1 MHVVYTD
8 GDESDLDI
16 SEVLDL
22 LMPID
27 CLPNNGP
34 SRSAA
39 TTAAGQPPQP
49 HGGIAFAWPPS
60 ASDAR
65 AAIEAEW
72 NHRAAAADSQGS
84 SDVESA
90 ASPLSTSNSLRL
102 STAGSSRSSSH
113 KRKSPTDRQVPRKRD
128 SETSSSSSYLSAGS
142 ASPAPLSANAL
153 AVETPAS
160 TKKRRVN
167 TATEPQGRFVVGTS
181 RQYAREAAAAAGA
194 AVVGTSRQYARE
206 AAAAAGAALVAG
218 SADAGANT
226 LPHAPNKTAKS
237 LQGRLA
243 AKVAPDSAAIIGRP
257 QHKRPPGRP
266 PNGKVWDAVRGDYSA
281 AVPSSSDSASLHEQ
295 SHSMS
300 SPMTPLAGGRA
311 WPGWGRIPCQ
321 TVFGSAAAPLGVTSS
336 SSSHALPTS
345 LQAAA
350 YVPAQQNYPP
360 EAPND
365 LQQSSNQQQLS
376 NHQQSFDVNGAV
388 TTASQSDEGTHHTV
402 PTDASAHSF
411 SAEGTDDDDGAAD
424 EASLAQDDE
433 HIETASSTSLLGN
446 ENGTDDEG
454 ASSTSLLGNENGT
467 DDEGASPH
475 PHMRRMEWTFVQSST
490 VNPAG
495 VRKCEAWR
503 MTCTV
508 RDFEDG
514 RVA

>member
-22 LMPID
+22 LMPLD
-27 CLPNNGP
+27 CLPNKGP

-39 TTAAGQPPQP
+39 TTAAAQPPQP

-72 NHRAAAADSQGS
+72 NRRAAAADSLGS
-84 SDVESA
+84 SDAGSA
-90 ASPLSTSNSLRL
+90 ASPLSTSYSHRL

-113 KRKSPTDRQVPRKRD
+113 KHKSPTDRQVPRKRD
-128 SETSSSSSYLSAGS
+128 SETSSSLLYLPAGS
-142 ASPAPLSANAL
+142 ASPALHSVNAL
-153 AVETPAS
+153 AAETPAS

-167 TATEPQGRFVVGTS
+167 TATDPQGRFVVGTS

-194 AVVGTSRQYARE
+194 AVV
-206 AAAAAGAALVAG
+206 AG
-218 SADAGANT
+218 SADAGAKT

-237 LQGRLA
+237 LKGRLA
-243 AKVAPDSAAIIGRP
+243 AKATPDSAEIIGRP

-266 PNGKVWDAVRGDYSA
+266 PNGKMWDAVRGDYSA

-311 WPGWGRIPCQ
+311 WPGWGRIPYQ

-336 SSSHALPTS
+336 SSSSSHALPTS
-345 LQAAA
+345 LQASA
-350 YVPAQQNYPP
+350 YVPAQQNNPP
-360 EAPND
+360 QAPD
-365 LQQSSNQQQLS
+365 DQQQSSNQQQTSDQQQLP
-376 NHQQSFDVNGAV
+376 NLQQSFDVNGAV
-388 TTASQSDEGTHHTV
+388 TTASQSEEETHHTV
-402 PTDASAHSF
+402 PADASARSF

-433 HIETASSTSLLGN
+433 YLETASTSLL
-446 ENGTDDEG
+446 E
-454 ASSTSLLGNENGT
+454 NENGT

-475 PHMRRMEWTFVQSST
+475 PHTRRMEWTFVQSST